1 MKKKTTV
8 TVGVT
13 MGNHSDLPLREGS
26 VEAPKPCRI
35 PDPPYLKGGIIK
47 GPAGF
52 WRRLGAA
59 TADFML
65 CLVLYALLYIGAV
78 KTLDHLESDM
88 ALDIFQQVIP
98 GFFIFLFLYHLISE
112 ATPLQATPG
121 KLLFDIRVFD
131 RNGRRAGVISTL
143 LRHLAK
149 LLTLL
154 TAGVGFIIAAFRKD
168 KLAMHDLLSGCSVMV
183 IRKRPLQT
191 GHRTALSEQAQKT
204 GMQADW
210 ESGPGSGHDT
220 GIGPGPGSGVGKLS
234 ATGLVKIYGGRR
246 AVNGVNLE
254 IHPGEVV
261 GLLGPNGAG
270 KTTTFYMIV
279 GLIRPDDGQIL
290 LDGEDVSRCPMYIRA
305 RKGLNYLPQEP
316 SIFRKLTVEENIL
329 AILETLDLSQQERR
343 ERLKE
348 LLEELD
354 LTPLAKNRAYSLSG
368 GERRRVEITRALV
381 TSPKYILLDE
391 PFAGIDPLAVA
402 DIQNI
407 IGKLKAKGIGVIISD
422 HNVRETLSVC
432 DRAYIV
438 NEGSILVEGDP
449 DTISRSEVARKI
461 YFGEKFSLES
471 PSGNATG
478 DTEMVL
484 SYDGE
489 SFRLKDHTQQDDPP
503 QKKS

>member
-1 MKKKTTV
+1 MNKNQTETT
-8 TVGVT
+8 GVAT
-13 MGNHSDLPLREGS
+13 GNHSDLPVRVDTVKAPRPSGS
-26 VEAPKPCRI
+26 
-35 PDPPYLKGGIIK
+35 PDPHFQDGAFIK
-47 GPAGF
+47 GAAGF
-52 WRRLGAA
+52 WRRLAA
-59 TADFML
+59 GTADLLL
-65 CLVLYALLYIGAV
+65 CLILYALLYVGAM
-78 KTLDHLESDM
+78 KTLDYLESDM
-88 ALDIFQQVIP
+88 VFDIFQQVIP
-98 GFFIFLFLYHLISE
+98 GFFIFLFIYQMILE
-112 ATPLQATPG
+112 MTPLRATLG
-121 KLLFDIRVFD
+121 KLLFDIRVLGH
-131 RNGRRAGVISTL
+131 NGRRAGVISIV

-154 TAGVGFIIAAFRKD
+154 TGGIGFIMAAFRKD
-168 KLAMHDLLSGCSVMV
+168 KRAMHDLLSGCSVMV
-183 IRKRPLQT
+183 IRKKPLQT
-191 GHRTALSEQAQKT
+191 GHRSTLSGQAQNP
-204 GMQADW
+204 GIQADC
-210 ESGPGSGHDT
+210 ETGPDAQARS
-220 GIGPGPGSGVGKLS
+220 GPGSGVGKLS

-279 GLIRPDDGQIL
+279 GLIRPDGGKIL
-290 LDGEDVSRCPMYIRA
+290 IDGEDVSRCPMYIRA
-305 RKGLNYLPQEP
+305 RKGLTYLPQEP

-329 AILETLDLSQQERR
+329 AILETLDLSRQERR

-348 LLEELD
+348 LLGELD

-391 PFAGIDPLAVA
+391 PFAGIDPLAVI
-402 DIQNI
+402 DIQTI
-407 IGKLKAKGIGVIISD
+407 IVKLKSKGIGVIISD

-449 DTISRSEVARKI
+449 DTISQSEIARKI

-471 PSGNATG
+471 PAGREMEN
-478 DTEMVL
+478 TEMVL

-489 SFRLKDHTQQDDPP
+489 SFRLKDQAPHDDLPG
-503 QKKS
+503 KIS